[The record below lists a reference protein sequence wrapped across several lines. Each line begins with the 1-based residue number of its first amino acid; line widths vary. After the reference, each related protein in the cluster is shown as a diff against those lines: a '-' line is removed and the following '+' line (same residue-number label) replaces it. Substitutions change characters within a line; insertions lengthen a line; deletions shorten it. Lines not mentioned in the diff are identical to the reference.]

1 MEQFGIFAFQPVLDG
16 RHMSAQP
23 WQGEAL
29 GASVPLL
36 IGTTTQESISLSPGM
51 ADLQSVDTEFSPRLR
66 DTSFLR
72 LSRTSSGTR
81 SSRPTGRLDAEAS
94 IPELAVA
101 VTTDLSYWGSTRE
114 ILQRRAAA
122 TAPTFAFEFAWR
134 TPCFGSAWSPHGGE
148 LPFVFGNLD
157 YPTAWDGSDTADLRA
172 EDDPEGA
179 RHRLCGEVI
188 AAWAS
193 FARSGDPSTAAGP
206 VAGLDGDNAAH
217 DGAGQGGFS
226 RRGGSRSAR
235 WAVVRAL
242 PRGC

>member
-1 MEQFGIFAFQPVLDG
+1 
-16 RHMSAQP
+16 
-23 WQGEAL
+23 
-29 GASVPLL
+29 
-36 IGTTTQESISLSPGM
+36 
-51 ADLQSVDTEFSPRLR
+51 
-66 DTSFLR
+66 
-72 LSRTSSGTR
+72 
-81 SSRPTGRLDAEAS
+81 
-94 IPELAVA
+94 
-101 VTTDLSYWGSTRE
+101 VTTDLSIWGSTRE

-122 TAPTFAFEFAWR
+122 TASTFAFEFAWR

-172 EDDPEGA
+172 EHDPEGA

-193 FARSGDPSTAAGP
+193 FARSGDPSTVQVPWPAWTETTQPTMVLDREASRVEAGH
-206 VAGLDGDNAAH
+206 AT
-217 DGAGQGGFS
+217 
-226 RRGGSRSAR
+226 AR